1 MSDPGQ
7 DNMEDVIKEEKERE
21 LINEI
26 EDGAF
31 ETWIADNLRDLKED
45 FMKENFDEKSDEFKE
60 YCEKRFE
67 EQ

>member
-31 ETWIADNLRDLKED
+31 ETWIDDNLRDLKED
-45 FMKENFDEKSDEFKE
+45 FIRETFDARSDEFKE

-67 EQ
+67 EK